1 MTSLTPNNNEITLSN
16 GGSSEAFGMSIMF
29 KQIIANNDSEADLE
43 LVHLL
48 FTQIPSPS
56 NPNKPYSIS
65 EVFSLM
71 NHDKRLLTSTG
82 AESGTFDINGTINF
96 TGTKR
101 HIGVLDLVKCI
112 PTSYGRYI
120 IEDLYALQIEGLKTY
135 SEIMTLV
142 VPILTVD
149 DAKVVKNSFFAG
161 ASANVANATSDL
173 TAATSAKT
181 AADAAKTAADATK
194 TAADAGSD
202 AAAKTAAATAVTN
215 AATAVTA
222 AATAKAAAETAL
234 ATAKATSV
242 LNRSIATGQKLLSLT
257 NSGVTVSGSGS
268 GVATSFEGSNTM
280 DSNSIAK
287 IWSLFDIVYILSTTA
302 TVANEELKR
311 MAVTKFT
318 YDGGNDSVFT
328 TKSLTIFNAF
338 NLLIESSLSNFTV
351 PAAKVYETAKI
362 LFEVLILSEI
372 KGFVQDYYKSNG
384 EIRGYSQ
391 IISLMSNSDYTQSF
405 GAKFNSA
412 KLRIQALS
420 NAGYSLT
427 NVTSSTWFIGYTA
440 GTRAAAQSII
450 KDINSVYPDLLK
462 KLLEERLSWFG
473 YYKAAQGF
481 GSQPRTVDLDVAL
494 TMVLT
499 TDASDDVY
507 IALQKNIINGNAGFI
522 NVPSV
527 NTVGLSN
534 NVALAQVS
542 YSSSGFPTAL
552 KSSISTSNLLKFKI
566 ALYFTTALTFPLI
579 STTTTTSPLFTRKVS
594 RIVITDL
601 AVAYFNNLNGWQGA
615 EEPKNS
621 PNDAVIF
628 ALTNQTI
635 NGITTLTGTTA
646 LTATEKRALTTQI
659 TGPDHPIYVASLL
672 VTSNTTD
679 AYTNNMEQAIGDI
692 NSTSL
697 NTTISQIWNTKVN
710 TVNNVLEKTL
720 YGGKPKLSLLAY
732 IFGLSSVS
740 DKATLLKSVL
750 TLVSSDDEIKDF
762 FDILIVAAAFSA
774 KATAVTANADAVAVK
789 TAADAAKVLADAGTD
804 AAAKTAAATAV
815 TNAAT
820 AVTAAATAL
829 TAATTAAANANA
841 NVANASA
848 AIVLAAIGLF
858 KSCMLSGADFNQ
870 ETVAGLFNSA
880 FSNTENARGLLT
892 PVPQSTYDSFTLA
905 NIVTAFRSTW
915 FTGVQNYGF
924 TDLTGGINFGL
935 DNGFVTLPVASD
947 QAPLAP
953 EISFTTTVTTDV
965 NILRCRIFY
974 SKLNYN
980 SLYAAVVVD
989 ATRVTGPG
997 LWLKFISATSSFS
1010 KTKYPLSL
1018 LLSLT
1023 YNAQS
1028 FDYTT
1033 GVLSESVTKQLISG
1047 KDANERLGYDKELIE
1062 LTIRQFASLN

>member
-16 GGSSEAFGMSIMF
+16 GGSSEALGMSIVF

-65 EVFSLM
+65 EVFNLM
-71 NHDKRLLTSTG
+71 NHDKRLLTATG

-96 TGTKR
+96 LGTKR
-101 HIGVLDLVKCI
+101 HIGVVDLVKCI

-142 VPILTVD
+142 VPILSLD

-161 ASANVANATSDL
+161 ASANVANATSALTTATSDL
-173 TAATSAKT
+173 TTKIADLATATATYDAEVADSTAT
-181 AADAAKTAADATK
+181 AAEIAAALTAKNAAL
-194 TAADAGSD
+194 TAKNAA
-202 AAAKTAAATAVTN
+202 AAAKT
-215 AATAVTA
+215 
-222 AATAKAAAETAL
+222 AAETAL

-257 NSGVTVSGSGS
+257 NSGVTLSSDGL
-268 GVATSFEGSNTM
+268 ATSFEG
-280 DSNSIAK
+280 SNSIAK

-302 TVANEELKR
+302 TVANDDLKR

-318 YDGGNDSVFT
+318 YDGGNESVFT
-328 TKSLTIFNAF
+328 AKSLTIFNAF
-338 NLLIESSLSNFTV
+338 NLLIESSLSNFTI

-384 EIRGYSQ
+384 EIRDYSQ
-391 IISLMSNSDYTQSF
+391 IINLMSNSNYTQSF
-405 GAKFNSA
+405 GAKFDTA
-412 KLRIQALS
+412 KSRIQALS

-427 NVTSSTWFIGYTA
+427 NVTSSTWFIGYTT

-462 KLLEERLSWFG
+462 KLLDERLSWFG

-481 GSQPRTVDLDVAL
+481 GSQPRTVNLDVAL

-499 TDASDDVY
+499 TDTSDAVY
-507 IALQKNIINGNAGFI
+507 IALQKNIINGNSGFI

-527 NTVGLSN
+527 NTVGLSD
-534 NVALAQVS
+534 NVTLAQVS
-542 YSSSGFPTAL
+542 YSSSTFPTAL

-594 RIVITDL
+594 RSVITDL
-601 AVAYFNNLNGWQGA
+601 AVAYFNNVNGWQGA
-615 EEPKNS
+615 QEPKIA

-628 ALTNQTI
+628 SLTNQTI
-635 NGITTLTGTTA
+635 NGIMTLTGTTA
-646 LTATEKRALTTQI
+646 LTATEKRDLTTQI

-672 VTSNTTD
+672 VTSNSTA
-679 AYTNNMEQAIGDI
+679 AYTDNMEQAIGDI
-692 NSTSL
+692 NSTTSL
-697 NTTISQIWNTKVN
+697 DATIRNIWNTKVN

-720 YGGKPKLSLLAY
+720 YGGNPKLSLLTY
-732 IFGLSSVS
+732 IFNLNSSS
-740 DKATLLKSVL
+740 EKATLLKSVL
-750 TLVSSDDEIKDF
+750 KLVSSDDEIKDF
-762 FDILIVAAAFSA
+762 FDILIAVPGPAASTAAAA
-774 KATAVTANADAVAVK
+774 AATAAAAAATALTTATTTYDAKVADSTATAAEIAAALTAKNAAATAK
-789 TAADAAKVLADAGTD
+789 TAADAAKTAADAANTP
-804 AAAKTAAATAV
+804 ASI
-815 TNAAT
+815 
-820 AVTAAATAL
+820 
-829 TAATTAAANANA
+829 ATT
-841 NVANASA
+841 
-848 AIVLAAIGLF
+848 AIGLF
-858 KSCMLSGADFNQ
+858 KSCMLSGAVFDQ
-870 ETVAGLFNSA
+870 ATVAGLFNTV
-880 FSNTENARGLLT
+880 FSNTDNARSLLT
-892 PVPQSTYDSFTLA
+892 TPPVSPSIYDGATLA

-915 FTGVQNYGF
+915 FTGGQNYGF
-924 TDLTGGINFGL
+924 SDPTGGINFGL
-935 DNGFVTLPVASD
+935 DYGYVTLPVAYEQS
-947 QAPLAP
+947 PLVP
-953 EISFTTTVTTDV
+953 EISFTTSVTTDL
-965 NILRCRIFY
+965 NILRCRTFY
-974 SKLNYN
+974 SSLNYN
-980 SLYAAVVVD
+980 ALHAAVVVN
-989 ATRVTGPG
+989 ATRVTAPG

-1033 GVLSESVTKQLISG
+1033 GVLSENVTKQLISG

-1062 LTIRQFASLN
+1062 LTIRQFASFN